1 MVCIKYLLYL
11 LNNNLK
17 TDIMSTTEKT
27 LQAFTKEVNPL
38 NGNCICIFE
47 QRAVRKHLLFQVDK
61 ANFESDNE
69 FLNAVDF
76 IIDSLNKNL

>member
-1 MVCIKYLLYL
+1 MVCIKYLLSL

-38 NGNCICIFE
+38 NENCICIFE
-47 QRAVRKHLLFQVDK
+47 QRAVRKHLLFQIDK

-76 IIDSLNKNL
+76 ILISLNKNL

>member
-1 MVCIKYLLYL
+1 MVCIKYLLSL

-38 NGNCICIFE
+38 NENCICIFE
-47 QRAVRKHLLFQVDK
+47 QRSVRKHLLFQVDK

-76 IIDSLNKNL
+76 ILTSLNKNL

>member
-1 MVCIKYLLYL
+1 
-11 LNNNLK
+11 
-17 TDIMSTTEKT
+17 MSTTEKT

-38 NGNCICIFE
+38 NENCICIFE
-47 QRAVRKHLLFQVDK
+47 QRAVRKHLLFQIDK

-76 IIDSLNKNL
+76 ILISLNKNL

>member
-1 MVCIKYLLYL
+1 LVCIKYLLSL

-38 NGNCICIFE
+38 NENCICIFE
-47 QRAVRKHLLFQVDK
+47 QRAVRKHLLFQIDK

-76 IIDSLNKNL
+76 ILISLNKNL